1 MMNEAQSLP
10 NWLSHRAAVLPNQ
23 LALLA
28 DGARWTFADLDR
40 WASAMAHG
48 LLAHGAVLGD
58 RVALLL
64 RNRPE
69 FVALAHAAPRAGV
82 TLVLL
87 NTRLAAPE
95 LAWQIADSGAR
106 LLIYDADTAAL
117 ATAAIE
123 IAAPSVG
130 ALGRSA
136 DHPSAAMEL
145 LQPSVQA
152 DDQPQLHRR
161 DCNRQLTPPAAVD
174 IASLCASLD
183 STAALRDTI
192 DLSEIYTLIYTSGT
206 TGRPKGALLTYGN
219 YWWSAVGS
227 ALNLGSHAN
236 DRWLAVL
243 PLFHVGGLS
252 ILVRAAIYGI
262 PAVLHS
268 SFDPA
273 AVNRA
278 IDEDGVTIISV
289 VSTMLQ
295 RMLDERGDR
304 PYPAALRCVL
314 LGGGPAPRP
323 LLEAC
328 AARGV
333 PVVQTYGLT
342 ETASQ
347 VATLAPADALRK
359 LGSAGQ
365 PLLPT
370 ELRIASDGVTD
381 VGEILVRGPTVMR
394 GYMNRPEE
402 TALALRDGWLH
413 TGDLG
418 YLDGEGYLY
427 VVSRRHDLIISGGE
441 NIYPAEVESV
451 LLAHPA
457 VAEAAVVGLPDA
469 RWGQVA
475 AAAVTLREGMF
486 ASEAE
491 LIDFCR
497 ERLATYKVPRRIYF
511 AETLPRNA
519 AGKLMRDDIRAAF
532 NDKVT
537 R

>member
-1 MMNEAQSLP
+1 
-10 NWLSHRAAVLPNQ
+10 
-23 LALLA
+23 
-28 DGARWTFADLDR
+28 
-40 WASAMAHG
+40 
-48 LLAHGAVLGD
+48 
-58 RVALLL
+58 
-64 RNRPE
+64 
-69 FVALAHAAPRAGV
+69 
-82 TLVLL
+82 
-87 NTRLAAPE
+87 
-95 LAWQIADSGAR
+95 
-106 LLIYDADTAAL
+106 
-117 ATAAIE
+117 
-123 IAAPSVG
+123 
-130 ALGRSA
+130 
-136 DHPSAAMEL
+136 
-145 LQPSVQA
+145 
-152 DDQPQLHRR
+152 
-161 DCNRQLTPPAAVD
+161 
-174 IASLCASLD
+174 
-183 STAALRDTI
+183 LRDTI
-192 DLSEIYTLIYTSGT
+192 DLSDVYTVIYTSGT

-227 ALNLGSHAN
+227 ALNLGSHTG
-236 DRWLAVL
+236 DRWLVVL

-262 PAVLHS
+262 PAVVHS
-268 SFDPA
+268 SFDPV

-278 IDEDGVTIISV
+278 IDEDGVTIVSV
-289 VSTMLQ
+289 VSTKLQ
-295 RMLDERGDR
+295 RMLDQRGNR

-314 LGGGPAPRP
+314 LGGGPAPQP

-370 ELRIASDGVTD
+370 ELRIASAGAMD

-394 GYMNRPEE
+394 GYINRPEE

-451 LLAHPA
+451 LLVHPA
-457 VAEAAVVGLPDA
+457 VEEAAVFGLPDA
-469 RWGQVA
+469 RWGHVP
-475 AAAVTLREGMF
+475 AAAVKLRGGMA

-497 ERLATYKVPRRIYF
+497 ERLAGYKVPKLVRF
-511 AETLPRNA
+511 TAALPRNA
-519 AGKLMRDDIRAAF
+519 AGKLLREEIKAAF
-532 NDKVT
+532 PSRHDEGI
-537 R
+537 

>member
-1 MMNEAQSLP
+1 MINQSQTLP
-10 NWLSHRAAVLPNQ
+10 NWLAQRAAVLPDQ

-28 DGARWTFADLDR
+28 PGARWTFAELDR
-40 WASAMAHG
+40 QASALARA
-48 LLAHGAVLGD
+48 LLARGATAGA

-64 RNRPE
+64 RNSPE
-69 FVALAHAAPRAGV
+69 LAALAHAAPRAG
-82 TLVLL
+82 LVLVPL
-87 NTRLAAPE
+87 NIRLSAPE
-95 LAWQIADSGAR
+95 LAWQLADSGAR
-106 LLIYDADTAAL
+106 LLVYDSSTAAL
-117 ATAAIE
+117 AEAALQIASAGQSAVGRRAPHPAAI
-123 IAAPSVG
+123 
-130 ALGRSA
+130 
-136 DHPSAAMEL
+136 
-145 LQPSVQA
+145 
-152 DDQPQLHRR
+152 
-161 DCNRQLTPPAAVD
+161 D
-174 IASLCASLD
+174 IASLGQAAAS
-183 STAALRDTI
+183 TVALRGAI
-192 DLSEIYTLIYTSGT
+192 DLAETYTIIYTSGT
-206 TGRPKGALLTYGN
+206 TGRPKGAQLTYGN

-227 ALNLGSHAN
+227 ALNLGNHAG

-252 ILVRAAIYGI
+252 ILVRAVIYGI
-262 PAVLHS
+262 AAVVHS

-273 AVNRA
+273 AANRA
-278 IDEDGVTIISV
+278 IDEDGVTIVSV

-304 PYPAALRCVL
+304 PYPATLRCVL

-347 VATLAPADALRK
+347 VATLAPTDALRK

-370 ELRIASDGVTD
+370 ELRIARPDDAG
-381 VGEILVRGPTVMR
+381 VGEILVRGPTVMG
-394 GYMNRPEE
+394 GYINRPEE
-402 TALALRDGWLH
+402 TALALGDGWLH

-441 NIYPAEVESV
+441 NIYPAEVEAV

-457 VAEAAVVGLPDA
+457 VEETAVVGLPDA
-469 RWGQVA
+469 RWGQAA
-475 AAAVTLREGMF
+475 AAAVKLREGMH
-486 ASEAE
+486 ASAAE
-491 LIDFCR
+491 LIEFCR
-497 ERLATYKVPRRIYF
+497 ERLAGYKVPKLVRF
-511 AETLPRNA
+511 VAALPRNA
-519 AGKLMRDDIRAAF
+519 TGKLLRDQLKQAIDQENRSSM
-532 NDKVT
+532 
-537 R
+537 

>member
-1 MMNEAQSLP
+1 MMNDSQLLP
-10 NWLSHRAAVLPNQ
+10 NWLAHRAAVLPGR

-28 DGARWTFADLDR
+28 DDARWTFAELDR
-40 WASAMAHG
+40 RASAMARG
-48 LLAHGAVLGD
+48 LLARGLIAGD

-64 RNRPE
+64 RNHPQ

-95 LAWQIADSGAR
+95 LGWQIADSGAR

-117 ATAAIE
+117 AA
-123 IAAPSVG
+123 
-130 ALGRSA
+130 
-136 DHPSAAMEL
+136 
-145 LQPSVQA
+145 
-152 DDQPQLHRR
+152 
-161 DCNRQLTPPAAVD
+161 
-174 IASLCASLD
+174 
-183 STAALRDTI
+183 AALAQVSDSQVTGAEACAATRSHNPADAANDSPQPDGRQHEALSAMNIAELPTAVESSAILRETI
-192 DLSEIYTLIYTSGT
+192 DLAEIYTLIYTSGT
-206 TGRPKGALLTYGN
+206 TGQPKGALLTYGN

-227 ALNLGSHAN
+227 ALNLGSHID

-252 ILVRAAIYGI
+252 ILVRAAVYGI

-268 SFDPA
+268 SFDPL

-278 IDEDGVTIISV
+278 IDEEGVTIISV

-295 RMLDERGDR
+295 RMLDARGNR
-304 PYPAALRCVL
+304 RYPAALRCVL
-314 LGGGPAPRP
+314 LGGGPAPQP
-323 LLEAC
+323 LLESC

-370 ELRIASDGVTD
+370 ELRIMSAGVGQ

-394 GYMNRPEE
+394 GYSNRPEQ

-418 YLDGEGYLY
+418 YLDAEGYLY
-427 VVSRRHDLIISGGE
+427 VVSRRNDLVISGGE

-457 VAEAAVVGLPDA
+457 VEEAALLGLPDA
-469 RWGQVA
+469 RWGQVPV
-475 AAAVTLREGMF
+475 AAVKLREGM
-486 ASEAE
+486 AVTVAD

-497 ERLATYKVPRRIYF
+497 ARLASYKVPKLVRF
-511 AETLPRNA
+511 AAALPRNA
-519 AGKLMRDDIRAAF
+519 AGKLLRDEIRAAF
-532 NDKVT
+532 DGPMT

>member
-1 MMNEAQSLP
+1 MMNDAQSLP
-10 NWLSHRAAVLPNQ
+10 NWLAHRAAVLPAQ
-23 LALLA
+23 PALLA
-28 DGARWTFADLDR
+28 DGARWTFAALDH
-40 WASAMAHG
+40 WASNMARF
-48 LLAHGAVLGD
+48 LLARGAAPGD

-69 FVALAHAAPRAGV
+69 FVALVHAAPRAGV

-106 LLIYDADTAAL
+106 LLIYDTDTAAL
-117 ATAAIE
+117 AALALAQIGVAA
-123 IAAPSVG
+123 G
-130 ALGRSA
+130 AVQFVDVVSLRGSPDFTVELR
-136 DHPSAAMEL
+136 AM
-145 LQPSVQA
+145 
-152 DDQPQLHRR
+152 
-161 DCNRQLTPPAAVD
+161 
-174 IASLCASLD
+174 
-183 STAALRDTI
+183 I
-192 DLSEIYTLIYTSGT
+192 DLSDVYTLIYTSGT

-227 ALNLGSHAN
+227 ALNLGGHTD

-262 PAVLHS
+262 PAVVHS
-268 SFDPA
+268 AFDPI

-278 IDEDGVTIISV
+278 IDEDGVTIVSV

-295 RMLDERGDR
+295 RMLDERGVR

-314 LGGGPAPRP
+314 LGGGPAPQP

-342 ETASQ
+342 EAASQ

-370 ELRIASDGVTD
+370 ELRIESAGAGEA
-381 VGEILVRGPTVMR
+381 GEILVRGPTVMR
-394 GYMNRPEE
+394 GYINRPEE

-441 NIYPAEVESV
+441 NIYPTEVEAV
-451 LLAHPA
+451 LLAHP
-457 VAEAAVVGLPDA
+457 VVEEAAVVGVLDA
-469 RWGQVA
+469 HWGQVP
-475 AAAVTLREGMF
+475 AAAVKLRAGVA

-497 ERLATYKVPRRIYF
+497 ERLAGYKVPKLVRF
-511 AETLPRNA
+511 VATLPRNA
-519 AGKLMRDDIRAAF
+519 AGKLQRDAVQAAL
-532 NDKVT
+532 
-537 R
+537 REYEQSY